1 MLKRKLDAIE
11 KSLVVLDDI
20 SRMIIKTYY
29 FDKTE
34 MSVVVQRAFMVRSAV
49 YKRIEK
55 AIEEMEYYIENTA

>member
-11 KSLVVLDDI
+11 KSLAVLDDI
-20 SRMIIKTYY
+20 SQMIIKTYY

-55 AIEEMEYYIENTA
+55 AIAEMEYYIKNTA